1 MSIKGSN
8 DNQVEDRGIGYP
20 MGFEFEA
27 DGVVGIVNVP
37 MSYVGFKNPGGCVTV
52 WQDHVTLRFFADDVA
67 GVQKAARAYADRTGC
82 PIWGC

>member
-1 MSIKGSN
+1 MIKGSN

-27 DGVVGIVNVP
+27 DGVVGVVNVP
-37 MSYVGFKNPGGCVTV
+37 LSYARLAALGGSVAVGPN
-52 WQDHVTLRFFADDVA
+52 HVTLRFFADDVA

>member
-27 DGVVGIVNVP
+27 DGVVGVVNVP
-37 MSYVGFKNPGGCVTV
+37 LSYAGFKNPGGAVTV
-52 WQDHVTLRFFADDVA
+52 WLDHVTLRFFADDVA

>member
-8 DNQVEDRGIGYP
+8 DNQIEDRGIGYP
-20 MGFEFEA
+20 LGFEFDA
-27 DGVVGIVNVP
+27 DGAIGVAVVP
-37 MSYVGFKNPGGCVTV
+37 LAYAGFKNPGGSVTV
-52 WQDHVTLRFFADDVA
+52 WPDHVSLRFFAADVA

>member
-1 MSIKGSN
+1 MIKGSN

-20 MGFEFEA
+20 MGFAFSEGIVI
-27 DGVVGIVNVP
+27 GVVHVP
-37 MSYVGFKNPGGCVTV
+37 MSYAGFNNPGGSVTV
-52 WQDHVTLRFFADDVA
+52 WQNRVTLRFFADDVA

>member
-1 MSIKGSN
+1 MSIKGPN

-20 MGFEFEA
+20 MGFEFMGG
-27 DGVVGIVNVP
+27 GVTGIVNVP
-37 MSYVGFKNPGGCVTV
+37 TSYAGFKNPGGDVIV
-52 WQDHVTLRFFADDVA
+52 WPNHVTLRFFADDVA

>member
-8 DNQVEDRGIGYP
+8 DNQIEDRGIGYP

-27 DGVVGIVNVP
+27 DRVVGVVNV
-37 MSYVGFKNPGGCVTV
+37 SLAYTGCKNPGGAVTV
-52 WQDHVTLRFFADDVA
+52 GQDHVTLRFFGSDVA
-67 GVQKAARAYADRTGC
+67 SVQKAARAYADRTRC